1 MGACPRMHGRAASFA
16 CDQPPLEIELFL
28 EEVEGMKLVYAIVHD
43 EDGPK
48 VMEELNKSG
57 FSVTKLCSSGGF
69 LKAGNTTLLVGI
81 EEESLDTVIDV
92 IKKKS
97 KSRKQIINSSM
108 TPNGMGGM
116 FIPYPVEVVVGGA
129 TIFVLDVERFEKV

>member
-1 MGACPRMHGRAASFA
+1 
-16 CDQPPLEIELFL
+16 
-28 EEVEGMKLVYAIVHD
+28 MKLVYAIVHD

-48 VMEELNKSG
+48 VMEELNKNG

-81 EEESLDTVIDV
+81 EEENLDTVIEV

-97 KSRKQIINSSM
+97 KSRKQVINSSM

-129 TIFVLDVERFEKV
+129 TIFVLDVNHFEKV

>member
-1 MGACPRMHGRAASFA
+1 
-16 CDQPPLEIELFL
+16 
-28 EEVEGMKLVYAIVHD
+28 MKLVFAIVHD

-48 VMEELNKSG
+48 VMEELNKNG

-69 LKAGNTTLLVGI
+69 LKAGNTTLLVGV
-81 EEESLDTVIDV
+81 EEENLDTVIEV

-97 KSRKQIINSSM
+97 KSRKQVINSSM

-116 FIPYPVEVVVGGA
+116 FVPYPVEVVVGGA
-129 TIFVLDVERFEKV
+129 TVFVMDVFRFEKV

>member
-1 MGACPRMHGRAASFA
+1 
-16 CDQPPLEIELFL
+16 
-28 EEVEGMKLVYAIVHD
+28 MKLVLAIVHD

-48 VMEELNKSG
+48 VMEELNRNG

-69 LKAGNTTLLVGI
+69 LKAGNTTLLVGVDEENLDAVI
-81 EEESLDTVIDV
+81 EV

-97 KSRKQIINSSM
+97 KSRKQVINSNM
-108 TPNGMGGM
+108 TPNGVGGM

-129 TIFVLDVERFEKV
+129 TIFVLDVDRFEKA

>member
-1 MGACPRMHGRAASFA
+1 
-16 CDQPPLEIELFL
+16 
-28 EEVEGMKLVYAIVHD
+28 MKLVFAIVHD

-48 VMEELNKSG
+48 VMEELNRNG
-57 FSVTKLCSSGGF
+57 FSVTKLCSTGGF
-69 LKAGNTTLLVGI
+69 LKAGNTTQLVGVD
-81 EEESLDTVIDV
+81 EENFDTVIDV

-97 KSRKQIINSSM
+97 KSRKQVINSNM

-129 TIFVLDVERFEKV
+129 TIFVLDVDRFEKA